1 MPRGDKPY
9 RVYRGGRTKGKV
21 PLQPKPDRARPQD
34 GRAPR
39 DATRRP
45 SAPPRPRNR
54 RRRIWLGALVMFA
67 VLVAWAVTSY
77 LAVSSGVE
85 AANARLGAAPV
96 EGTNGLLLSQP
107 TTLLLLGTDHSRQA
121 ERQGARRSD
130 SIILLRT
137 DPSRHRLA
145 YLSVPRDLR
154 VDVPGYGPSKVN
166 AAFQFGGTALA
177 IRTIRGF
184 TGIPVN
190 HVVIVDFNRFKDLVD
205 ALGGITINVPERI
218 VSNNFDCPY
227 PTRERCERWG
237 GWRFRA
243 GKQTM
248 DGRKALI
255 YSRIRENRL
264 NPAENDLTRGERQQ
278 AVLQAI
284 MNKLVSPRTLAR
296 LPFIGDELLEPLA
309 TDLSAAQFLQFG
321 WLRFRAP
328 PERTLHCRLGG
339 TPSDFGGQSFI
350 VATEENRNVIAM
362 FTGAAAP
369 QPPLPGSGPF
379 GPGCVVGSAQRR

>member
-1 MPRGDKPY
+1 
-9 RVYRGGRTKGKV
+9 
-21 PLQPKPDRARPQD
+21 
-34 GRAPR
+34 
-39 DATRRP
+39 
-45 SAPPRPRNR
+45 
-54 RRRIWLGALVMFA
+54 MFA
-67 VLVAWAVTSY
+67 VLVTWAVTSY

-205 ALGGITINVPERI
+205 ALGGMTINVPERI